1 MLNLSNRNAVIVGIV
16 VVVIIMLP
24 YIILGED
31 SFITIH
37 DFLDSNP
44 VHAKT
49 ILTLGLV
56 GNPDGVLPVL
66 DGVPSL
72 NYVSLIPI
80 DIKTILYILLPLYW
94 AIVCNIFFVRLM
106 AFIGMYVLCYNYVIK
121 GNALYSLLVAV
132 LFCLIPFYAD
142 YGLSS
147 AGVPLFFYCTLNLE
161 NKKKLWLSYILIIFF
176 ACNSS
181 LVLVGV
187 FICLLWGGWIIYKWL
202 VERMVPKN
210 HIIGMMLLVIVYLF
224 VNISIIYNEF
234 FPTDIISHRVEFV
247 NSDSVGDMLI
257 CILNY
262 FLFSQYHAGGF
273 YAVFVILMSFVI
285 YAICWKK
292 GSLLK
297 YYVIAFVLLLFL
309 IMIGTFV
316 KMLPWTITQSFQFD
330 RFYFLY
336 PSLCFII
343 LAKAFSLIPQK
354 QFVVIGIFMVLAIG
368 NVLVDSALITNVRTI
383 LGKNS
388 ESNPSF
394 KQFFDEQLFARMKK
408 DLKISDDFSCKVV
421 SLGMYP
427 SVAEYNNF
435 YTLDSYV
442 FSYSLD
448 YKHKFRRVIENELQK
463 DESLR
468 TYFDDYG
475 SRCYLFSSELGL
487 SFLSSKNDNKSIYN
501 LCINSEELKGLGCKY
516 VLSAVD
522 IKNYK
527 ELNLTYVNSYT
538 TNKSFYYVRVYRFN

>member
-1 MLNLSNRNAVIVGIV
+1 MLNLNNRNAVFVGLIV
-16 VVVIIMLP
+16 VAIIMLP

-31 SFITIH
+31 AFITIH

-44 VHAKT
+44 VHVKT
-49 ILTLGLV
+49 ILTIGLV

-147 AGVPLFFYCTLNLE
+147 AGLPLFFYGTLNIE
-161 NKKKLWLSYILIIFF
+161 NKKKLWLSYALVIFF

-187 FICLLWGGWIIYKWL
+187 FLCLLWGGWIIYKWL

-224 VNISIIYNEF
+224 VNISIIYYYF
-234 FPTDIISHRVEFV
+234 FPTDIISHRVEF
-247 NSDSVGDMLI
+247 SESLSIYDLLI
-257 CILNY
+257 GTLDCY
-262 FLFSQYHAGGF
+262 MFSQYHAGSF
-273 YAVFVILMSFVI
+273 NAVQILIITFAV
-285 YAICWKK
+285 YAIYWRKDNKLKNYVVAFFLLC
-292 GSLLK
+292 SLILIGK
-297 YYVIAFVLLLFL
+297 LL
-309 IMIGTFV
+309 G
-316 KMLPWTITQSFQFD
+316 KMPWTITHSFQFD

-336 PSLCFII
+336 PSLCFV
-343 LAKAFSLIPQK
+343 LFAKAFSLVRYK
-354 QFVVIGIFMVLAIG
+354 WFVVGLSMVLAMKII
-368 NVLVDSALITNVRTI
+368 VVDGTLLTNVRSI
-383 LGKNS
+383 IGKNMDVT
-388 ESNPSF
+388 PSF
-394 KQFFDEQLFARMKK
+394 KLFFDEQLFTGIKK
-408 DLKISDDFSCKVV
+408 DLRIKDNFTCKVV

-448 YKHKFRRVIENELQK
+448 YKHRFREIIKGELEK
-463 DESLR
+463 SEALR
-468 TYFDDYG
+468 KYFDEWG
-475 SRCYLFSSELGL
+475 SRCYMFSSELGFNYL
-487 SFLSSKNDNKSIYN
+487 VNRNDNVCLSDFDIDTS
-501 LCINSEELKGLGCKY
+501 LLKDLGCEY
-516 VLSAVD
+516 IFSAVD
-522 IKNYK
+522 IMNFRD
-527 ELNLTYVNSYT
+527 LNLSYVNSYT
-538 TNKSFYYVRVYRFN
+538 TDHSFYKIRVYKLN